1 MKITVF
7 LAATYILD
15 CCLIRTKPCKYFQ
28 LNSPYFNEEK
38 GIFSKMDID
47 QLIPVEWR
55 LEQRY
60 EDGCWMPE
68 NYPVFLKP
76 EWGENAGGIYRA
88 DDPNQLT
95 GYRDLIKNS
104 KVNYLIQCGATES
117 REFEIFALRDHQ
129 DDSTYSI
136 MSITEAQNEHEQNPV
151 NSINN
156 EDTCYQ
162 DITDRFTVTQK
173 QILWQVLERI
183 GNFGIARLSVR
194 SNSIDDLLAKNFHVI
209 ELNLF
214 TPMPIHMMDKKYTR
228 WELAD
233 MIWEYMM
240 KLAKLTRVRNKSLP
254 EKAVYTK
261 MMLYNRPG
269 AFAKFIRD
277 IA

>member
-15 CCLIRTKPCKYFQ
+15 CCLVRTKPCKYFQ
-28 LNSPYFNEEK
+28 LNSPYFNEQK

-47 QLIPVEWR
+47 QLIPMKWR

-60 EDGCWMPE
+60 EDGSWMPQ

-76 EWGENAGGIYRA
+76 EWGENAAGIFRA
-88 DDPNQLT
+88 DNPDQLT
-95 GYRDLIKNS
+95 DYRDQIKNA
-104 KVNYLIQCGATES
+104 KLDYLIQYGALES

-129 DDSTYSI
+129 DNNTYSV
-136 MSITEAQNEHEQNPV
+136 MSITEVRNEREQNPV

-156 EDTCYQ
+156 EDTCYH
-162 DITDRFTVTQK
+162 DITDRFSVSQK
-173 QILWQVLERI
+173 QILWSILERI
-183 GNFGIARLSVR
+183 GSFGIVRLSVR
-194 SNSIDDLLAKNFHVI
+194 SDSIGDLLTEKFHVI

-214 TPMPIHMMDKKYTR
+214 TPMPIHMMDIKYSR
-228 WELAD
+228 RDLAA

-240 KLAKLTRVRNKSLP
+240 KLAKLTRVRDKSRR

-261 MMLYNRPG
+261 LMLYNRHG
-269 AFAKFIRD
+269 ALAKFIRG
-277 IA
+277 IV

>member
-1 MKITVF
+1 M
-7 LAATYILD
+7 AATYILD

-28 LNSPYFNEEK
+28 LNSPYFNEDK

-47 QLIPVEWR
+47 QLIPAEWR

-60 EDGCWMPE
+60 EDGFWMPQ

-88 DDPNQLT
+88 DNPDQLVEYRNQ
-95 GYRDLIKNS
+95 IKTA
-104 KVNYLIQCGATES
+104 KVNYLIQCGATEL
-117 REFEIFALRDHQ
+117 REFEIFALRDSQ
-129 DDSTYSI
+129 DSSTYSI
-136 MSITEAQNEHEQNPV
+136 MSITEVLNKHEQNPV

-162 DITDRFTVTQK
+162 DITERFTVSQK
-173 QILWQVLERI
+173 QILWKVLERI
-183 GNFGIARLSVR
+183 GSFGIVRLSVR
-194 SNSIDDLLAKNFHVI
+194 ADSIDNLLAKKFHVI

-214 TPMPIHMMDKKYTR
+214 TPMPIHMMDSKYSR

-240 KLAKLTRVRNKSLP
+240 KLAKLTRVRDTTRP

-261 MMLYNRPG
+261 LMLYNRSG
-269 AFAKFIRD
+269 ALANFIRG
-277 IA
+277 IV